1 VECCIRETGVIYN
14 ERCNSAKLQTTR
26 RREITMFRNLR
37 IALATSTRGHRR
49 FRAAALLLA
58 GIGLLP
64 LPASAAEPTL
74 AFPGAQGWAAQT
86 PGGRGGQILRVNTL
100 AAEGPGSLLEAL
112 KTSGPRVIVFEV
124 AGVID
129 LKLREIPISEPYL
142 TIAGQTAP
150 SPGIT
155 LIRGGLT
162 IATHDV
168 VIRHLRIRPGEG
180 GLRKDAG
187 FDIDAI
193 TTVGGAYNVIIDHN
207 SMSWATDENLSSSG
221 TRFVGETPDEWR
233 HNVSRQITFSNNLL
247 AEGLAH
253 STHAKGEHSKGS
265 LIHDNVND
273 ILIVGNLYAHNYE
286 RSPLFKGGVRGQM
299 INNLIYDPGQRAVHY
314 NLIAQEWVGREYQ
327 LGQLALRGN
336 VLRGGPSTEPLAF
349 FMLGGSGDV
358 ELFMD
363 DTIAV
368 DRIGQPLP
376 LIGRYSTGRAQ
387 IIELKRAP
395 ALPQGVKLLPA
406 IDVQDAVIEN
416 AGARPWDRDDIDR
429 RIVAN
434 VIEGRGAIID
444 SETEVDGYPVV
455 PEVRAPFVEADWDL
469 ATMEPLKAL
478 PRRPPPR

>member
-1 VECCIRETGVIYN
+1 MKINPCGRERRFADVVLGLCLLLFSAFAAA
-14 ERCNSAKLQTTR
+14 ESAK
-26 RREITMFRNLR
+26 
-37 IALATSTRGHRR
+37 
-49 FRAAALLLA
+49 
-58 GIGLLP
+58 P
-64 LPASAAEPTL
+64 
-74 AFPGAQGWAAQT
+74 AFPGAQGWAAHT
-86 PGGRGGQILRVNTL
+86 PGGRDGQILRVTTL
-100 AAEGPGSLLEAL
+100 AAEGPGSLIEAL
-112 KTSGPRVIVFEV
+112 RTPGPRIVVFEV

-129 LKLREIPISEPYL
+129 FGMREIRIDQPFL

-150 SPGIT
+150 SPGVTI
-155 LIRGGLT
+155 IRGGLT

-180 GLRKDAG
+180 RLQKNAG

-207 SMSWATDENLSSSG
+207 SMTWATDENLSSSG
-221 TRFVGETPDEWR
+221 TRFVGETPDQWR
-233 HNVSRQITFSNNLL
+233 HNVSRRITFSNNLL

-286 RSPLFKGGVRGQM
+286 RSPLFKGGVRGQL

-314 NLIAQEWVGREYQ
+314 NLIAEEWVGREYQ
-327 LGQLALRGN
+327 LGKLALRGN

-376 LIGRYSTGRAQ
+376 LLGRYTTGRAR
-387 IIELKRAP
+387 IIETKRP
-395 ALPQGVKLLPA
+395 PELPFGVNLLPA
-406 IDVQDAVIEN
+406 IDVQDAVIEK

-434 VIEGRGAIID
+434 VIEGRGQIID
-444 SETEVDGYPVV
+444 SENEVGGYPIVH
-455 PEVRAPFVEADWDL
+455 EVRAPFVEADWDL
-469 ATMEPLKAL
+469 DTLEPLRPL

>member
-1 VECCIRETGVIYN
+1 MRTTPPRAWGHVIAAVCCL
-14 ERCNSAKLQTTR
+14 C
-26 RREITMFRNLR
+26 
-37 IALATSTRGHRR
+37 
-49 FRAAALLLA
+49 LLLA
-58 GIGLLP
+58 G
-64 LPASAAEPTL
+64 AHAAAEAQRT
-74 AFPGAQGWAAQT
+74 AFPGAQGWAAHT
-86 PGGRGGQILRVNTL
+86 PGGRGGQILRVTTL
-100 AAEGPGSLLEAL
+100 AAEGPGSLADAL
-112 KTSGPRVIVFEV
+112 RTPGPRIVVFEV

-129 LKLREIPISEPYL
+129 FGLRELRIDQPYL
-142 TIAGQTAP
+142 TVAGQTAP

-155 LIRGGLT
+155 IIRGGLT

-180 GLRKDAG
+180 HLQKDAG

-193 TTVGGAYNVIIDHN
+193 TTVGGARDVIIDHN
-207 SMSWATDENLSSSG
+207 SMTWATDENLSASG
-221 TRFVGETPDEWR
+221 ARFIGDTPEDWR
-233 HNVSRQITFSNNLL
+233 RNVSHRITFSNNLL
-247 AEGLAH
+247 GEGLAH
-253 STHAKGEHSKGS
+253 ATHAKGEHSKGS
-265 LIHDNVND
+265 LIHDNVSD

-286 RSPLFKGGVRGQM
+286 RSPLFKGGARGQV

-314 NLIAQEWVGREYQ
+314 NLIAEEWVGREY
-327 LGQLALRGN
+327 LTGQVVLRGN

-376 LIGRYSTGRAQ
+376 LVGRYSTGRARV
-387 IIELKRAP
+387 IELSRAP
-395 ALPQGVKLLPA
+395 VLPFGVNLLPA
-406 IDVQDAVIEN
+406 IDVQDAVIQN

-434 VIEGRGAIID
+434 VIEGRGGIID
-444 SETEVDGYPVV
+444 SESEVGGYPVV
-455 PEVRAPFVEADWDL
+455 PEVRAPFIEADWDL
-469 ATMEPLKAL
+469 DTLEPLKPL